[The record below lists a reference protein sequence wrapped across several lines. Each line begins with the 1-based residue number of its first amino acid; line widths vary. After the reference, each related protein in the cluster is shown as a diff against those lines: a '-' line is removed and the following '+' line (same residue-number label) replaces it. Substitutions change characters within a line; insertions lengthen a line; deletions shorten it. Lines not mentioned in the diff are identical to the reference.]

1 MQQWWDI
8 NRKLNLILFLQFKVL
23 LTYLPTIKILKAPF
37 TSKYTIMGQGI
48 NKQPDP
54 EEVELQDN
62 LEKKWTD
69 IFNSLDEENK
79 PPDNK
84 INCTILREKIR
95 KDKDIANNLEFRKTY
110 IEGRSTKI
118 KIG

>member
-1 MQQWWDI
+1 
-8 NRKLNLILFLQFKVL
+8 
-23 LTYLPTIKILKAPF
+23 
-37 TSKYTIMGQGI
+37 MGQGI

-54 EEVELQDN
+54 EEVELPDN

-95 KDKDIANNLEFRKTY
+95 KDKYIANNLEFRKTY
-110 IEGRSTKI
+110 IEGRTTTI

>member
-1 MQQWWDI
+1 
-8 NRKLNLILFLQFKVL
+8 
-23 LTYLPTIKILKAPF
+23 
-37 TSKYTIMGQGI
+37 MGQGI

-62 LEKKWTD
+62 LEKKWTH
-69 IFNSLDEENK
+69 ILNSLDKENK

-110 IEGRSTKI
+110 IEGRTTTI